1 MFLDSEQRDLPEEE
15 RLSVFEVMALNEIR
29 EGKSERVS
37 KDIIKQLLDRG
48 LIEKRGKT
56 RGTYYILSKS
66 YYELC
71 GKEGEYSL
79 KDDWSINQV
88 VSVIM
93 PHFAK
98 FEKAKMKDFV
108 KLLEGHLTRRQVRLM
123 IDQLVEK
130 DYLTKEG
137 EGAATVY
144 KIADAFKQSSA
155 MIARAFELG
164 IAEMKKRGEIK

>member
-1 MFLDSEQRDLPEEE
+1 
-15 RLSVFEVMALNEIR
+15 
-29 EGKSERVS
+29 
-37 KDIIKQLLDRG
+37 
-48 LIEKRGKT
+48 
-56 RGTYYILSKS
+56 
-66 YYELC
+66 
-71 GKEGEYSL
+71 
-79 KDDWSINQV
+79 
-88 VSVIM
+88 
-93 PHFAK
+93 
-98 FEKAKMKDFV
+98 
-108 KLLEGHLTRRQVRLM
+108 M